1 MIRSHIT
8 AKNLLAAALTLLVL
22 SVILAI
28 ASISPVTTNEIES
41 IVRIDDSFNLSRNEV
56 HRQGVGSFHG
66 GENLTIQVE
75 YPTAF
80 SKNFSIVT
88 YNDLHYSTTSS
99 ANVTY
104 TFTVSADSYELV
116 FSNVT
121 TSGAVNV
128 KATVDQPQVVLP
140 FSSVNTLAKILF
152 LGSLA
157 TSLLIILKLA
167 LTKKTEY
174 IKSQKPLPFLSKKHQ
189 RVIQTLVIISLML
202 WLAFLS
208 KNSNPLATF
217 ENWYTDHARHDYVS
231 SLFLKDGLA
240 VFSQPLGELASQDS
254 SHFKFVTWPE
264 LPHLYPMGSILLF
277 LPFGVLLQNGLEP
290 SLVYKLEIGLFLL
303 IGSICLFVFIN
314 VFLKKDLR
322 TSWRLVGVCIIYV
335 GLIIFAANGM
345 FDSVPFLFALF
356 GITMLLLERYDAFF
370 LLIGISVFFKYQ
382 TGIFL
387 LPLIVY
393 GMLKLLEKHKI
404 LNLLQNKAVIAGV
417 AFFLVSVYTAYL
429 SAPFLVQTRP
439 ELIMNGINAFSPNA
453 QIPWAVQASGILLT
467 LVATVAYALYMLK
480 KNPLLSMSSLFL
492 LAPSFMLP
500 FFQNWYVPFI
510 FVYILIPQQRREL
523 EATLLWLIFIIAM
536 LSFGATAF
544 NPQHIIENFRLT
556 LKI

>member
-1 MIRSHIT
+1 M
-8 AKNLLAAALTLLVL
+8 LVL
-22 SVILAI
+22 SVIIAI
-28 ASISPVTTNEIES
+28 ASIFPVTTNEIES
-41 IVRIDDSFNLSRNEV
+41 IVRIDDSFNLSTDEV
-56 HRQGVGSFHG
+56 HRQGLGSFHG

-75 YPTAF
+75 YPTVF

-88 YNDLHYSTTSS
+88 YNGLHYNTTSS

-116 FSNVT
+116 FSNVA

-140 FSSVNTLAKILF
+140 FSSLNTIAKILF

-157 TSLLIILKLA
+157 TSLIITLKLA
-167 LTKKTEY
+167 LSKKTECL
-174 IKSQKPLPFLSKKHQ
+174 KSQKPLLFLSKKHQ
-189 RVIQTLVIISLML
+189 KVMQTLVIISLML

-208 KNSNPLATF
+208 INSNPLATF

-231 SLFLKDGLA
+231 SLFLKEGLA

-264 LPHLYPMGSILLF
+264 LPHLYPIGSIVLF

-290 SLVYKLEIGLFLL
+290 SLVYKLEIALFLL
-303 IGSICLFVFIN
+303 IASICLFVFLN

-322 TSWRLVGVCIIYV
+322 KSWKLVGVCIIYV

-356 GITMLLLERYDAFF
+356 GITMLLVERYDAFF
-370 LLIGISVFFKYQ
+370 LLISISVFFKYQ

-393 GMLKLLEKHKI
+393 GMLKLFEKHKVP
-404 LNLLQNKAVIAGV
+404 NLLHNKAFIAGAV
-417 AFFLVSVYTAYL
+417 FFLISVYTAYL
-429 SAPFLVQTRP
+429 SAPFLIQTRP

-453 QIPWAVQASGILLT
+453 QIPLAIQASGILLT
-467 LVATVAYALYMLK
+467 LGATVVYALYMLR

-492 LAPSFMLP
+492 LVPSFMLP
-500 FFQNWYVPFI
+500 FFQNWYVPFV

-523 EATLLWLIFIIAM
+523 EVTLLWLMFIIAM

-544 NPQHIIENFRLT
+544 NPQHIIENLRLT

>member
-1 MIRSHIT
+1 MRSHIT
-8 AKNLLAAALTLLVL
+8 AKNLLVATLTLLVL

-28 ASISPVTTNEIES
+28 ASIFPVATNEIES
-41 IVRIDDSFNLSRNEV
+41 VVRIDDSFNLSPNEV
-56 HRQGVGSFHG
+56 HRQGVGAFHG

-75 YPTAF
+75 YPTVF
-80 SKNFSIVT
+80 SKNCSIVT
-88 YNDLHYSTTSS
+88 YNGLQYNTTSS
-99 ANVTY
+99 ANFTY

-116 FSNVT
+116 FSNVST
-121 TSGAVNV
+121 EGTVNL
-128 KATVDQPQVVLP
+128 KATVDQPRFVLP
-140 FSSVNTLAKILF
+140 FSSLNIIVKSLF

-157 TSLLIILKLA
+157 TSLLITLKLA
-167 LTKKTEY
+167 FTKKTEN
-174 IKSQKPLPFLSKKHQ
+174 IKSQKPLPFLSRKHQ
-189 RVIQTLVIISLML
+189 RTIQTLVIISLMI

-208 KNSNPLATF
+208 INSNPLATF

-231 SLFLKDGLA
+231 SLFLKEGPT
-240 VFSQPLGELASQDS
+240 VFNEPLGELASQDS
-254 SHFKFVTWPE
+254 SLFKFVTWPE

-290 SLVYKLEIGLFLL
+290 SLVYKLEIALFL
-303 IGSICLFVFIN
+303 IIASVCLFIFLN

-322 TSWRLVGVCIIYV
+322 TSWKLLGVCIIYV
-335 GLIIFAANGM
+335 ELIIFAANGM

-356 GITMLLLERYDAFF
+356 GITMLLVERYDTFF
-370 LLIGISVFFKYQ
+370 LLMGISVFFKYQ

-387 LPLIVY
+387 LPLIFFT
-393 GMLKLLEKHKI
+393 MFKLLEKHKVP
-404 LNLLQNKAVIAGV
+404 NLLQNKAVIAGA
-417 AFFLVSVYTAYL
+417 AFFLVSLYTTYL

-439 ELIMNGINAFSPNA
+439 DLIMNGINAFSPNA
-453 QIPWAVQASGILLT
+453 QIPWAVQAAGILLT
-467 LVATVAYALYMLK
+467 LVATVTYALYMLK
-480 KNPLLSMSSLFL
+480 KNPLLSMSALFL
-492 LAPSFMLP
+492 LVPSFMLP

-510 FVYILIPQQRREL
+510 FVYILIPQQRKEL